1 MNVFIILGVLFLAL
15 IILIPL
21 LEKSNMRVS
30 EETTAKISRWIWPLM
45 GLVLI
50 ASMIK
55 MFMS

>member
-30 EETTAKISRWIWPLM
+30 EETTAKISKWVWPLM
-45 GLVLI
+45 GVILVI
-50 ASMIK
+50 G
-55 MFMS
+55 MFKAFM